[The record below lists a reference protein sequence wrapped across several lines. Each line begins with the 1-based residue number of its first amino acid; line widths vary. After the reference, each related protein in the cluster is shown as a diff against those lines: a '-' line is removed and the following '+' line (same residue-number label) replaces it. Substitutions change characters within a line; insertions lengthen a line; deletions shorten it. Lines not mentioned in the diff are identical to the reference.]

1 MAELKLQGWPREL
14 ARRGREGK
22 GRGRRGEE
30 GAWGGELLSSLLPCV
45 RERRKEKREKRKWR
59 KRGKEKKNR
68 KFSKP
73 GNFRGEK

>member
-30 GAWGGELLSSLLPCV
+30 GAWGGGAPIFSV
-45 RERRKEKREKRKWR
+45 TMREGEKKGEEREKKMEKERKRKEK
-59 KRGKEKKNR
+59 
-68 KFSKP
+68 
-73 GNFRGEK
+73 